1 MTYHT
6 SLARERERDR
16 ERDRER
22 QTETE
27 TKTDRERQKKGV
39 FSRRG
44 GNLRIWNVTQKKDF
58 DGFFIIFWE

>member
-6 SLARERERDR
+6 QLARERERQ
-16 ERDRER
+16 RER
-22 QTETE
+22 QRETDRDRD
-27 TKTDRERQKKGV
+27 KDRDRERQKKGV

-44 GNLRIWNVTQKKDF
+44 GNLRIWNVTKKKDF